1 MRSQMTWTWVSK
13 KIACSTAEKCWT
25 RIQTQVQNLIK
36 ISSQSIAAMVGV
48 NRLKRCERTTRHDV
62 NAMHAEVD
70 VLRQKK
76 LANGGNTQPD

>member
-1 MRSQMTWTWVSK
+1 
-13 KIACSTAEKCWT
+13 
-25 RIQTQVQNLIK
+25 
-36 ISSQSIAAMVGV
+36 MVGV

>member
-1 MRSQMTWTWVSK
+1 
-13 KIACSTAEKCWT
+13 
-25 RIQTQVQNLIK
+25 
-36 ISSQSIAAMVGV
+36 MVGV
-48 NRLKRCERTTRHDV
+48 NRLKRCERTTRRDV